1 MTTAI
6 LDETKYSKLL
16 ARARPRVLRT
26 DEENERMIR
35 QVEDLDGR
43 WEELTLEERSLSE
56 LLTVLIERYEA
67 EKYPIDFAT
76 PRERLAQ
83 LMDDRGM
90 TQAGIWKL
98 FGTRARASEV
108 LNGKR
113 GISKEQARRLADF
126 FRVPMDLFL

>member
-1 MTTAI
+1 MTTAV
-6 LDETKYSKLL
+6 LDEAKYSKLL
-16 ARARPRVLRT
+16 ARARPRVVRT
-26 DEENERMIR
+26 DEDNERMIR

-43 WEELTLEERSLSE
+43 WDQLTLEERSLSE

-67 EKYPIDFAT
+67 EKYPIDFAS

-83 LMDDRGM
+83 LMEDRGM
-90 TQAGIWKL
+90 TQAEIWKL

-113 GISKEQARRLADF
+113 GISKGQARRLADF
-126 FRVPMDLFL
+126 FHVPIDLFL